1 MPIVCAA
8 VVGAAV
14 RGASANRRSAS
25 LRPSRAPPVCF
36 SNPSPSSP
44 PFPHTQNNP
53 VFLETYGDA
62 ATNGG
67 GGGGDASTAD
77 DGACGVSLRYHYAVH
92 CSLDAVEER
101 RERGMR
107 RERGRER
114 GAGRA

>member
-14 RGASANRRSAS
+14 RERAPTAVPRLSVH
-25 LRPSRAPPVCF
+25 RAPPGCF
-36 SNPSPSSP
+36 SYPSPSSP

-77 DGACGVSLRYHYAVH
+77 DGAGGGALRYHYAVH

-107 RERGRER
+107 EREAGRE